1 MHSSAAL
8 QLVHPSAERDL
19 AAAEIAAAAFLRAL
33 GISLDSE
40 SFHWIPKVLPA
51 PPRGWRAA
59 TPSCS
64 HRGPSI

>member
-19 AAAEIAAAAFLRAL
+19 AAAEVAAAAFLRAL

-40 SFHWIPKVLPA
+40 VLPA